1 MVSVIITTY
10 KRAEFL
16 ERAIDS
22 VLNQSYKDIEII
34 VVDDNGLNSPY
45 SIYTQN
51 VMKKYSSNDKIKYI
65 QHKTNKN
72 GAAARNTG
80 IKASVGE
87 YITFLDDD
95 DFFLKNRISE
105 LVKKIQ
111 TSKDVYC
118 VYTDYVDIKNGNII
132 HVSKKKLNGNLLN
145 DMLYQNSF
153 FGTGSNLFFK
163 SSSIKKLGGFDESFQ
178 RHQDIE
184 LMVRFFN
191 EGFNVDYINS
201 VSLVRDQSNPINFP
215 NIGNMIK
222 YREHFLHTFKSIID
236 AKPSKND
243 IYIKNYTDLL
253 NFCKKRDDNYF
264 YIIKR
269 IHDYGGKITKL
280 LFLKKRIKTLLRSL
294 KKIKRKFLVTLFLNK
309 SITTEIHQ
317 FTANYKD
324 CR

>member
-80 IKASVGE
+80 IQASVGE

-105 LVKKIQ
+105 
-111 TSKDVYC
+111 
-118 VYTDYVDIKNGNII
+118 
-132 HVSKKKLNGNLLN
+132 
-145 DMLYQNSF
+145 
-153 FGTGSNLFFK
+153 
-163 SSSIKKLGGFDESFQ
+163 
-178 RHQDIE
+178 
-184 LMVRFFN
+184 
-191 EGFNVDYINS
+191 
-201 VSLVRDQSNPINFP
+201 
-215 NIGNMIK
+215 
-222 YREHFLHTFKSIID
+222 
-236 AKPSKND
+236 
-243 IYIKNYTDLL
+243 
-253 NFCKKRDDNYF
+253 
-264 YIIKR
+264 
-269 IHDYGGKITKL
+269 
-280 LFLKKRIKTLLRSL
+280 
-294 KKIKRKFLVTLFLNK
+294 
-309 SITTEIHQ
+309 
-317 FTANYKD
+317 
-324 CR
+324 